1 MRVAEEYMSN
11 KTIKIG
17 SAVWTHSGNGVV
29 VARYKEPLG
38 HYYVYEVQL
47 LETNKT
53 IVTKTVYAN

>member
-1 MRVAEEYMSN
+1 MSN
-11 KTIKIG
+11 KTIRVG

-38 HYYVYEVQL
+38 HYYMYEVA
-47 LETNKT
+47 LESGKT

>member
-1 MRVAEEYMSN
+1 MSI

-17 SAVWTHSGNGVV
+17 STVWTHSGNGVV

-47 LETNKT
+47 ETGKT
-53 IVTKTVYAN
+53 IVTKTVYTN